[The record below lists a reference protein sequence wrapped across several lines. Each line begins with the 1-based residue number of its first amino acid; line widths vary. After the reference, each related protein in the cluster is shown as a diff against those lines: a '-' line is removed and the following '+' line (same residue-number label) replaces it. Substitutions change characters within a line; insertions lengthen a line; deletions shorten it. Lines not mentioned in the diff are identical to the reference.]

1 MRFLQ
6 LFSYLFTIVFF
17 LLSCEEEK
25 KTISKPLSSY
35 DLSDIQKKG
44 ELIILTENSSTSY
57 FNYRGKIMG
66 FEYEIL
72 KDFASSL
79 NLKLKVKVVND
90 SKKFNQMLNEKKGDI
105 IACNYTITKNR
116 SNILSFSKPYL
127 KEKLVLV
134 QRKLKISPRDSSN
147 VIFIRDLSQL
157 NNQTIYVR
165 KHSSYKKRIENLE
178 EELGINIKVK
188 ELSGDPVTE
197 DYIQAVSKGKIDF
210 TISEENIAKIVSF
223 DNLNLDIKTPISLP
237 MSIAFALR
245 QNNPVLLDSLNN
257 WLSSYMKTK
266 KYKSLVNK
274 YYVKRNLVPPLETK
288 KIKAGQLSIY
298 DDLFKKSANT
308 HGLDWLLVSS
318 VAFQETRFEP
328 NAIGLGGAYSIM
340 QFMPNTGPSYGVYP
354 DSPVN
359 VQIDGGTKMIKTLLN
374 RYKNIPSE
382 SDRIKFALAAY
393 NAGFGHIDDAMKL
406 AGKYDLDPYKWD
418 DNVKVMFENLTKPEF
433 YRDPATKCG
442 AYRGH
447 AVRYA
452 EDVYERYINWKNEF
466 K

>member
-308 HGLDWLLVSS
+308 HGVDWLLVSS

>member
-1 MRFLQ
+1 MRFFH
-6 LFSYLFTIVFF
+6 LFSYLFFVLFL
-17 LLSCEEEK
+17 LLSCKEEK
-25 KTISKPLSSY
+25 KQINKPIPPY

-57 FNYRGKIMG
+57 FNYRGKTMG

-72 KDFASSL
+72 KDFAASL

-116 SNILSFSKPYL
+116 SNLLSFSKPYL

-134 QRKLKISPRDSSN
+134 QRKLKISPKDSSN
-147 VIFIRDLSQL
+147 VIFIRDLSEL

-165 KHSSYKKRIENLE
+165 MHSSYKKRIENLE
-178 EELGINIKVK
+178 EELGIDIKVK

-197 DYIQAVSKGKIDF
+197 DYIQAVSQGKIDF

-223 DNLNLDIKTPISLP
+223 DNINLDINTPISLP

-245 QNNPVLLDSLNN
+245 QNNPVLLDSLDN

-274 YYVKRNLVPPLETK
+274 YYVKRNLGPSLETK
-288 KIKAGQLSIY
+288 KITDGQLSIY
-298 DDLFKKSANT
+298 DDLFKISANT
-308 HGLDWLLVSS
+308 HGVDWLLVSS
-318 VAFQETRFEP
+318 VAFQETRFQP

-374 RYKNIPSE
+374 RYKNIPLE

-452 EDVYERYINWKNEF
+452 EDVYERYINWKNES